1 MAARTRSI
9 NGTSL
14 LGSGDIPL
22 ESFATGDIILSSRE
36 ITAPEWLPA
45 DGSLFLQSSYP
56 DVFAL
61 VGLLSDGRV
70 KLANPSTIPVGTGRG
85 CAFSSDGM
93 YLSVAH
99 DASPYI
105 TIYKRSGDT
114 FTKLADPSTLPAG
127 NARCCAFSSDGTYL
141 AVAESSSPY
150 IMIYKRSGDTFT
162 KLADPSFLPSGVG
175 VGCSF
180 SPDGTY
186 LAVAYGSLPY
196 IMIYK
201 MISYDMATTFCTP
214 SIDCGVNAYI
224 KT

>member
-56 DVFAL
+56 DLFAR

-70 KLANPSTIPVGTGRG
+70 KLANPISPPSGAGNGCSFSPNGTYL
-85 CAFSSDGM
+85 AVAYASS
-93 YLSVAH
+93 
-99 DASPYI
+99 PFI

-114 FTKLADPSTLPAG
+114 FTKLADPSTLPVGIAG
-127 NARCCAFSSDGTYL
+127 DCAFSSDGTYL
-141 AVAESSSPY
+141 AVAHKTSP
-150 IMIYKRSGDTFT
+150 
-162 KLADPSFLPSGVG
+162 
-175 VGCSF
+175 
-180 SPDGTY
+180 
-186 LAVAYGSLPY
+186 
-196 IMIYK
+196 
-201 MISYDMATTFCTP
+201 
-214 SIDCGVNAYI
+214 
-224 KT
+224 